1 MTKVLARVS
10 EPQNDP
16 IVSIVDLDETKGM
29 VPIGALN
36 GRVMV
41 EMVFLSNEQARLIRK
56 AMDNGARG
64 EELDAAIVTILAP
77 EPPAE
82 EVNNTGSVP
91 ANQDPMPAGLQ
102 NDHAL
107 DAANAIPPT
116 DPLAPAPELPPVGET
131 PPASVGDGNT

>member
-36 GRVMV
+36 GVVKV
-41 EMVFLSNEQARLIRK
+41 EMVFLSNEQARSIRK
-56 AMDNGARG
+56 AMDAGLRG
-64 EELDAAIVTILAP
+64 EDLDTAIGDILAP
-77 EPPAE
+77 PNEKAIGE
-82 EVNNTGSVP
+82 EINQTGSVP
-91 ANQDPMPAGLQ
+91 ANQDPSPAGLQ

-107 DAANAIPPT
+107 DAANA
-116 DPLAPAPELPPVGET
+116 PA
-131 PPASVGDGNT
+131 GDGNT